1 MPKGM
6 ADWNKWDGNYEKV
19 NNTNRPAGVGT
30 VSQARRQKMRAKALA
45 REAAEAA
52 AAAVQLLAKRSLQ
65 RSLQLLAKRS
75 LAHLMQRRQRKP
87 RSRGRQKAAPAP
99 ATPPAAAA
107 LGWLCQRGQ
116 EGVQM

>member
-52 AAAVQLLAKRSLQ
+52 AVQLLAKRSLQ

-99 ATPPAAAA
+99 APPPAAAA